1 MKSTK
6 KCTYAYFSFSCN
18 QEKPVHGFA
27 LFESFCATKHQK
39 PVNPKAID
47 IQYEIVQTGSYW
59 NMPSEAYLMDG
70 RGNRYIAEQSRIVDW
85 SLCDWFD
92 LIWKIRT
99 PQIGMPILKS
109 DVNKVMWKLNPVLA
123 FQACND

>member
-1 MKSTK
+1 MVSLSSNR
-6 KCTYAYFSFSCN
+6 FVQRN
-18 QEKPVHGFA
+18 E
-27 LFESFCATKHQK
+27 HQK

-47 IQYEIVQTGSYW
+47 IQYDFVQTGSYW

-85 SLCDWFD
+85 SLCDWFN

-109 DVNKVMWKLNPVLA
+109 DINIVMWKLNPVLA